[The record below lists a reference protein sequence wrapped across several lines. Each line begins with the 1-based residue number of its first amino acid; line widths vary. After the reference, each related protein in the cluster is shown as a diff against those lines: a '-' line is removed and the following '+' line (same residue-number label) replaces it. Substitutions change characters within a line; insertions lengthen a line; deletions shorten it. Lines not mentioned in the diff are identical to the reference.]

1 MTAEQPARRLAVVN
15 LRHRIEMIAVGAV
28 RDSFTSQQV
37 SVEQNQ
43 IGQLLAFI
51 PIAYEQKASMPELI
65 GMVRT
70 ARHIYK
76 RSSDVLHG
84 RSSMVNLSAVLVD
97 EWSAFVETL
106 EDLARS

>member
-1 MTAEQPARRLAVVN
+1 MTTEQPAKRLAVVN

-37 SVEQNQ
+37 SVEQAQ
-43 IGQLLAFI
+43 IGRLLAFI
-51 PIAYEQKASMPELI
+51 PVAYGQKASMVELI
-65 GMVRT
+65 GMVRI

-97 EWSAFVETL
+97 EWSVFVETL

>member
-1 MTAEQPARRLAVVN
+1 MTTDPPAQRLAVAN

-28 RDSFTSQQV
+28 RDSFPSQQL
-37 SVEQNQ
+37 SVQQAQ
-43 IGQLLAFI
+43 IGRLLAFV
-51 PIAYEQKASMPELI
+51 PVAYGNKASMPELI

-84 RSSMVNLSAVLVD
+84 RSSMVNLPTVLVD
-97 EWSAFVETL
+97 EWATFVETL
-106 EDLARS
+106 EDLVRS